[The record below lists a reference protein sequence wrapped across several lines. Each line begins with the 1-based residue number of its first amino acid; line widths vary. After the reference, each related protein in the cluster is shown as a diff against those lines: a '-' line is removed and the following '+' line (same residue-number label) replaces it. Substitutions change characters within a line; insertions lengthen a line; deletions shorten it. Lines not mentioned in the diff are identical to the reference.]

1 MIRTASCTCGQLRIE
16 VEGEPRGVGV
26 SHCLACQSRTG
37 SVFAALAGFAPPYRV
52 FGEATEYVRTGDQ
65 GARFRFRFCPVCGT
79 NLFHTEEG
87 YESAYVAVAVSQ
99 ALGAPLP
106 LQILAALVAGG
117 VLGLGVGYLSVRL
130 RGIYYSIA
138 TIAVAVIL
146 EAVVVNWPYVGGAQ
160 GLSIVRPAAPAG
172 FANYTAFVF
181 VVMAFLAIT
190 CVAIARGLERSRLG
204 LAFGAIRDN
213 EMVAEACGVPTL
225 RTKCIA
231 TAVSGALM
239 AAIGAPYA
247 LYASYIDPSAAFNMN
262 YSLLALAM
270 ALLGG
275 TLSWPGPV
283 IGALVLSLLEQG
295 LNVTVSPELNLL
307 FIGLI
312 LVGGVV
318 FLPGGLYR
326 LLIRRK
332 RPRRGIR
339 AAHRRRTA

>member
-1 MIRTASCTCGQLRIE
+1 MKRSSWFWAGCVAL
-16 VEGEPRGVGV
+16 
-26 SHCLACQSRTG
+26 LACAYLLTRLVTNQY
-37 SVFAALAGFAPPYRV
+37 VFFVGEVVLQFIALATAWNIAGGYAGYVNFGTAGF
-52 FGEATEYVRTGDQ
+52 FGIG
-65 GARFRFRFCPVCGT
+65 
-79 NLFHTEEG
+79 
-87 YESAYVAVAVSQ
+87 AYVAVAVSQ
-99 ALGAPLP
+99 AWGAPLH

-146 EAVVVNWPYVGGAQ
+146 EAMVVNWPYVGGAQ

-181 VVMAFLAIT
+181 VVMAFLTIV

-239 AAIGAPYA
+239 AAVGAPYA
-247 LYASYIDPSAAFNMN
+247 LYASYIDPSAAFSMN

-295 LNVTVSPELNLL
+295 LSVTVSPELNLL

-318 FLPGGLYR
+318 FLPGGIYR

-332 RPRRGIR
+332 RPRRDIR
-339 AAHRRRTA
+339 GAHRRRTA